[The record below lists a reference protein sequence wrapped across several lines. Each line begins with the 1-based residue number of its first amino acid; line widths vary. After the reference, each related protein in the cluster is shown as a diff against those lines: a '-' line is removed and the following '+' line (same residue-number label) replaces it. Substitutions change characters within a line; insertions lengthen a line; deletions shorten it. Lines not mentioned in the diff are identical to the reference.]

1 MRKTKLMLCLALA
14 LCLGCGCVDNEAKDS
29 VASDTT
35 PPVTNNTPSATPEPD
50 RPGDDPNRYIRP
62 TSGGQ
67 YMSAAAAGIP
77 NDNRLT
83 LKSIGFGDDV
93 IWDYKIEMPF
103 SVFFFDKDG
112 KLLSD
117 QTIMTCPM
125 SVDGVYV
132 GRVDVKWVETS
143 GQNVCTI
150 HKDSLLAD
158 VFDKTVDTSQVIMI
172 GKIGSKTFVTDGVNL
187 DILAVD
193 SEPHP
198 DDLSDDELKA
208 MASVFKAAIKQDRFN
223 YICRLKVNVQPIE
236 Q

>member
-1 MRKTKLMLCLALA
+1 MKKVILFIFVLCIICLA
-14 LCLGCGCVDNEAKDS
+14 CGCKDDAGDK
-29 VASDTT
+29 VLH
-35 PPVTNNTPSATPEPD
+35 NTDESNSFYNKD
-50 RPGDDPNRYIRP
+50 HKNPGDNPNRYIRP

-67 YMSAAAAGIP
+67 YMKAAAAGIP
-77 NDNRLT
+77 GDNGLS
-83 LKSIGFGDDV
+83 LKGIGFDDAV
-93 IWDYKIEMPF
+93 IWNFKIEMPF
-103 SVFFFDKDG
+103 SIFFFDRDG

-132 GRVDVKWVETS
+132 GRVDVKWVETL
-143 GQNVCTI
+143 GQNVCTVR
-150 HKDSLLAD
+150 KDSLLAD

-172 GKIGSKTFVTDGVNL
+172 GKLGGKTFVTDGVNL

-193 SEPHP
+193 REPHP

-208 MASVFKAAIKQDRFN
+208 MASVFKAAITQDRFN
-223 YICRLKVNVQPIE
+223 YICSLKVNVQPID